1 MGFLGGQK
9 NRGLPRVEGQSPQ
22 LDMIPYYFFF
32 NLIFLI
38 KVKVFGRSIFSKHLL
53 IHRIVNNSACER
65 LGEDWYHNKIKIKCF
80 RVAKS
85 GAFKFFLR
93 ISNFSKSIACLGVN
107 YRKQTWA

>member
-22 LDMIPYYFFF
+22 IEMIPYFFF
-32 NLIFLI
+32 FKLIFCLMS
-38 KVKVFGRSIFSKHLL
+38 KSLTARFFSRHLL

-65 LGEDWYHNKIKIKCF
+65 LGQDWHHNIIRIKCF

-85 GAFKFFLR
+85 
-93 ISNFSKSIACLGVN
+93 
-107 YRKQTWA
+107 